1 MSGERR
7 WDDEP
12 ELPPMTILGED
23 RPDVEDT
30 TVEEL
35 RAQQEEL
42 ERARRELAERA
53 REERE
58 RAEEQLAAERRRAEQ
73 ELARRQREIDDAER
87 RLLRT
92 ERRLRK
98 EAERSGRHVDLPPT
112 PRRQAARGPDSE
124 LLDAAR
130 AELSTRVPRL
140 GLAATLALGAGL
152 ALALGSAVSTDRV
165 EQGQTQTLT
174 VLDTAQADLR
184 DAVSSL
190 DAELVSY
197 ATGDPVTL
205 DDAGQL
211 PSVTAALEVL
221 GRDGVDPYAAE
232 RLSEAEPAL
241 SSDTVSPVRAA
252 TAWKDTRRDMAYA
265 VSSWDVERELEELRP
280 GSALGTLL
288 LWAGAL
294 LLVVA
299 AVVLLRAG
307 AKVAGAFFV
316 LAALSTSLLVVQD
329 TQPGWRRAVVAH
341 EEAADRPTGLQQVV
355 EDDLSVLV
363 GLRSLDPSQTED
375 DEYGYWNQHYGLED
389 ADDPDGTVAQ
399 ARADL
404 GRVLREDGSQQEQ
417 RTAAL
422 DLVAAAD
429 EARDP
434 LEADLVT
441 AREAVVVEAT
451 TGPSAGLLGA
461 GLGLAVLLPFAG
473 LGAESLARRRK
484 ETP

>member
-1 MSGERR
+1 
-7 WDDEP
+7 
-12 ELPPMTILGED
+12 MTIIGED
-23 RPDVEDT
+23 LPDVEDT

-35 RAQQEEL
+35 RAQQEQL
-42 ERARRELAERA
+42 EQARRDLAERA

-58 RAEEQLAAERRRAEQ
+58 RAEQQLAAERRRAER

-92 ERRLRK
+92 ERRLRQ
-98 EAERSGRHVDLPPT
+98 EAASSGRGVDLPPR
-112 PRRQAARGPDSE
+112 PRRRAARRSDSE

-130 AELSTRVPRL
+130 AELDTRVPRL
-140 GLAATLALGAGL
+140 GFAAALALGAGL
-152 ALALGSAVSTDRV
+152 LLALGSTLSADRV
-165 EQGQTQTLT
+165 EQEQTQTFT
-174 VLDTAQADLR
+174 VLETAQADLR

-190 DAELVSY
+190 DTELVRY
-197 ATGDPVTL
+197 ATGDPVPL

-211 PSVTAALEVL
+211 ASVTAALEVL
-221 GRDGVDPYAAE
+221 GREGIDPYAAE
-232 RLSEAEPAL
+232 RLAEAGPEL
-241 SSDTVSPVRAA
+241 SGDAVSPVRAA
-252 TAWKDTRRDMAYA
+252 TSWQDTRQDMAYA
-265 VSSWDVERELEELRP
+265 VSPWEVEDEVEELAP

-294 LLVVA
+294 VLVVA

-307 AKVAGAFFV
+307 ARVASAFFV
-316 LAALSTSLLVVQD
+316 LAALATSLLVVQD
-329 TQPGWRRAVVAH
+329 AQPGWRRAVVAH
-341 EEAADRPTGLQQVV
+341 EEAADRPADLQSVV
-355 EDDLSVLV
+355 EDDLEILV
-363 GLRSLDPSQTED
+363 GLRTLAPWETED
-375 DEYGYWNQHYGLED
+375 DDYGYWTTEYRLEESG
-389 ADDPDGTVAQ
+389 ADPDGTVAQ

-404 GRVLREDGSQQEQ
+404 GRALTEDGSQQQQ

-429 EARDP
+429 EAREP

-441 AREAVVVEAT
+441 ARETVVVEAT

-473 LGAESLARRRK
+473 LGAESLTRRRK

>member
-1 MSGERR
+1 
-7 WDDEP
+7 
-12 ELPPMTILGED
+12 MTIIGED
-23 RPDVEDT
+23 LPDVEDT

-35 RAQQEEL
+35 RAQQEQL
-42 ERARRELAERA
+42 EQARRDLADRA

-58 RAEEQLAAERRRAEQ
+58 RAEQQLAAERRRAER

-98 EAERSGRHVDLPPT
+98 EAASSGRHVDLPRR
-112 PRRQAARGPDSE
+112 PRRAARRSDSE

-152 ALALGSAVSTDRV
+152 LLALGSTLSTDRV
-165 EQGQTQTLT
+165 EQEQTQPLT

-190 DAELVSY
+190 DSELVRY
-197 ATGDPVTL
+197 ATGDPVPP
-205 DDAGQL
+205 DDAGRL

-221 GRDGVDPYAAE
+221 GREGIDPYAAE
-232 RLSEAEPAL
+232 RLSEAEPGL
-241 SSDTVSPVRAA
+241 SGDAVSPVRAA
-252 TAWKDTRRDMAYA
+252 TAWQDTRRDMASA
-265 VSSWDVERELEELRP
+265 VSSWDVEREIEELRP

-294 LLVVA
+294 VLVVA

-307 AKVAGAFFV
+307 AKVASAFFV

-341 EEAADRPTGLQQVV
+341 EEASDRPAGLQQVV
-355 EDDLSVLV
+355 EDDLRVMV
-363 GLRSLDPSQTED
+363 GLRSLDPWQTED

-389 ADDPDGTVAQ
+389 GSDPDGALAQ

-404 GRVLREDGSQQEQ
+404 GRVLTGDSSQEEQ

-429 EARDP
+429 EVRDP

-441 AREAVVVEAT
+441 AREAVVAEST

-473 LGAESLARRRK
+473 LGAESLARRRR